1 VSDEVN
7 ALVIAAVG
15 VLGTLSASIVT
26 QISSARTQLRTFEM
40 QGSSRKEEYCREQ
53 EQVVL
58 SIKRSCYIGMMANS
72 RRYRLELMNYLYA
85 VKSQTVSDSVIAEL
99 EEARRAYS
107 TSVSETE
114 LTADAAVLTVINSID
129 EALSD
134 SFQSIKEHE
143 RAQARTDN
151 SFAEIIDTLKK
162 FWDLWPLM
170 QQAMRREL
178 LTADAS
184 TAAKPIAVDAPKG
197 SQPPG
202 ID

>member
-7 ALVIAAVG
+7 ALIIAAVG

-26 QISSARTQLRTFEM
+26 QILSARTQLRTFEM
-40 QGSSRKEEYCREQ
+40 QGSSRKEEYRREQ
-53 EQVVL
+53 EQAIL
-58 SIKRSCYIGMMANS
+58 SIKRSCYIAMMANS

-85 VKSQTVSDSVIAEL
+85 VKNQMVSDSAMAEL

-107 TSVSETE
+107 TSVAETE
-114 LTADAAVLTVINSID
+114 LTADAAVLTVIKSID
-129 EALSD
+129 DVLAG

-143 RAQARTDN
+143 RDQARADS
-151 SFAEIIDTLKK
+151 SFAEIRVALSK

-178 LTADAS
+178 RTADDLLTTP
-184 TAAKPIAVDAPKG
+184 TAAKLGPTDDLGG
-197 SQPPG
+197 S
-202 ID
+202 